1 MRRLARMSVRTG
13 SRPTPLRATTLVV
26 ATLLLFVRGASADD
40 IRVMT
45 SGAFTAAYLAL
56 VPQLEHAAGG
66 KVTTAATTMGAGS
79 DSIPSRLARGEAVD
93 IVIVADAVLA
103 ELIRDG

>member
-1 MRRLARMSVRTG
+1 MTRLIVGKAF
-13 SRPTPLRATTLVV
+13 PRAL
-26 ATLLLFVRGASADD
+26 AGNAGGLPWALLLFVRGASAGD
-40 IRVMT
+40 IRALT
-45 SGAFTAAYLAL
+45 SRAFTAAYLAL

-66 KVTTAATTMGAGS
+66 KVTTAATTMGTGS

-103 ELIRDG
+103 ELIRDGHV